1 MGVDPIRRRK
11 MQSVHVNAWMVR
23 NLRGHYAKTGTGEGV
38 GYVMYPTKAQAQQYV
53 ADNCKDG
60 GFVVKVRTTIT
71 PIDSGRTER
80 MVAVRQARPTAY
92 AVKNQNQQELF

>member
-1 MGVDPIRRRK
+1 

-23 NLRGHYAKTGTGEGV
+23 TLRGHYVKTGTGEGV

-60 GFVVKVRTTIT
+60 GYVVKVRTTIT
-71 PIDSGRTER
+71 PLDSARAER
-80 MVAVRQARPTAY
+80 FVAVRQARPTAY

>member
-1 MGVDPIRRRK
+1 

-23 NLRGHYAKTGTGEGV
+23 NLKGHYVKTNTGEGV

-53 ADNCKDG
+53 ADNCTDG
-60 GFVVKVRTTIT
+60 GYVVKVRAAIT

-80 MVAVRQARPTAY
+80 LVAVRQARPTAY
-92 AVKNQNQQELF
+92 AQANKVRNNFYP

>member
-1 MGVDPIRRRK
+1 

-80 MVAVRQARPTAY
+80 LVAVRQARPTAY
-92 AVKNQNQQELF
+92 AVKNQNQRELF

>member
-1 MGVDPIRRRK
+1 

-23 NLRGHYAKTGTGEGV
+23 NLKGHYAKTGRDEGT
-38 GYVMYPTKAQAQQYV
+38 GYVMYRTKAQAQQHV
-53 ADNCKDG
+53 AQYCPDG

-80 MVAVRQARPTAY
+80 LVAVRQARPTAY
-92 AVKNQNQQELF
+92 AQANKVRNNFYL

>member
-1 MGVDPIRRRK
+1 

-60 GFVVKVRTTIT
+60 GYVVKVRTTIT

-92 AVKNQNQQELF
+92 AVKNQNQRELF

>member
-1 MGVDPIRRRK
+1 

-92 AVKNQNQQELF
+92 AVKNQNQRELF

>member
-1 MGVDPIRRRK
+1 

-23 NLRGHYAKTGTGEGV
+23 NLKGHYAKTNTSEGV

-60 GFVVKVRTTIT
+60 GYVVKVRTTIT
-71 PIDSGRTER
+71 PVDSGRAER
-80 MVAVRQARPTAY
+80 LVAVRQARPTVY
-92 AVKNQNQQELF
+92 AVKNQNQRELF

>member
-1 MGVDPIRRRK
+1 
-11 MQSVHVNAWMVR
+11 MVR
-23 NLRGHYAKTGTGEGV
+23 NLRGHYAKTNTGEGV

-60 GFVVKVRTTIT
+60 GYVVKVRTTIT
-71 PIDSGRTER
+71 PIDSARAER
-80 MVAVRQARPTAY
+80 LVAVRQARPTAY

>member
-1 MGVDPIRRRK
+1 

>member
-1 MGVDPIRRRK
+1 

-23 NLRGHYAKTGTGEGV
+23 TLRGHYVKTGTGEGV

-60 GFVVKVRTTIT
+60 GYVVKVRTTIT